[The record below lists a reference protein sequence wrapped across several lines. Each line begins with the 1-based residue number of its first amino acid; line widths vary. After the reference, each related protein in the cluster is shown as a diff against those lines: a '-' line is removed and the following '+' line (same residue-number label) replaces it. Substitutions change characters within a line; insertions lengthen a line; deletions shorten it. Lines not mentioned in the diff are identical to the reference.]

1 MAKSRI
7 FEKKK
12 MSTTKTVFTEINP
25 IDYIHSLQLS
35 EQKLQDSISFLHF
48 FEKVS
53 GYEPKMWGPSIIGF
67 GKYAYKYESGHGGEA
82 PMLGFSPRK
91 AAFSLYVFT
100 GLESHEHLLENLGK
114 FTKGKACIYVK
125 KASDIHFDVLE
136 KLMTATLTYLRE
148 TYKEVV

>member
-1 MAKSRI
+1 MPQNKTTWTDVKVNEFIESLEYTEAKKSD
-7 FEKKK
+7 
-12 MSTTKTVFTEINP
+12 VFT
-25 IDYIHSLQLS
+25 
-35 EQKLQDSISFLHF
+35 FLTF

-67 GKYAYKYESGHGGEA
+67 GKYAYKYDSGHGGEA

-100 GLESHEHLLENLGK
+100 GLETHEHLLEGLGK

-125 KASDIHFDVLE
+125 KASDIQFDVLE
-136 KLMTATLTYLRE
+136 KLMLSTMTYLRE
-148 TYKEVV
+148 TYKELI